1 MLISID
7 RPQEARATHADSA
20 ANKTTKDARRRM
32 AESSALAF
40 QRSHVSAIVL
50 ARAKNLRA
58 AVKKKRVLDEDEFT
72 DVLDGIIRRDFFPDL
87 AVLDAQHALLD
98 ALEAGDQAA
107 ATAAYKRLVPA
118 NAGGSA
124 RAPKRPRHSR
134 SAAAAVDTPASL
146 ASGWE
151 APPPRSTCGALD
163 DEADLVL
170 GAALGAASQARA
182 CACAAA
188 CCCACAAAACCS
200 RDAPACT

>member
-1 MLISID
+1 
-7 RPQEARATHADSA
+7 
-20 ANKTTKDARRRM
+20 M

-118 NAGGSA
+118 NAGGSV

-134 SAAAAVDTPASL
+134 SAAAAAFSSRPSPSFFRA
-146 ASGWE
+146 W
-151 APPPRSTCGALD
+151 RR
-163 DEADLVL
+163 
-170 GAALGAASQARA
+170 ARA
-182 CACAAA
+182 QRALYRPRIFQRIFQRI
-188 CCCACAAAACCS
+188 S
-200 RDAPACT
+200 RTLSPQLV